1 MRLLLGGYTAD
12 MGGAAE
18 GIGVLRAG
26 EADSPFAGG
35 PLAFEGEAVVTG
47 GSPSWLTW
55 HPSLPVVYAA
65 LEGAGAVQ
73 AFRRSGAMGLTRLGG
88 PVEVGAAPCHIAV
101 APDGASLI
109 ASCWGDGRVVRVR
122 LDADGGP
129 GETAAASAARDP
141 YAGDADD
148 ALAAAVTFASA
159 GQGDPDARAEQQQD
173 EQLLALAAAAEALR
187 EAAGA
192 EFAHLLPE
200 YGAPELPAGVVAT
213 GSGFD
218 PRATAGAAEADA
230 ADVTAPASAVRS
242 SHAHQTVFLPG
253 GVIAVADM
261 GLDIVRFW
269 RGNDGGAMRPLPDV
283 VLPRG
288 SGPRHMVWHPS
299 GHLYV
304 VTELSRE
311 LFVLAPDAAGAWRLV
326 SGTPLAAGTLA
337 DDTAAEICLSRDAQ
351 FVYVGVRGSD
361 TLAVLRVRGDGSQVA
376 PVALAEAGVAWPR
389 HHMVV
394 LDTLLVAGQ
403 RSGDVAALTL
413 DVRTGLPGRPR
424 VRTSA
429 PSPTCIVPLR

>member
-12 MGGAAE
+12 MQGAAR

-26 EADSPFAGG
+26 EADSASAGG

-47 GSPSWLTW
+47 GSPSWLAW

-65 LEGAGAVQ
+65 MEGAGTVQ
-73 AFRRSGAMGLTRLGG
+73 AFRRTGAMGLTRLGG
-88 PVEVGAAPCHIAV
+88 PVEVGEAPCHIAV

-122 LDADGGP
+122 VDAEGRPGP
-129 GETAAASAARDP
+129 TAAAGAARDP
-141 YAGDADD
+141 YAREGSAG
-148 ALAAAVTFASA
+148 AAGAAADAADASDAVAFAVA
-159 GQGDPDARAEQQQD
+159 GQRDRDAREEQQGSQVLD
-173 EQLLALAAAAEALR
+173 LAAAAEALR
-187 EAAGA
+187 QVAGD
-192 EFAHLLPE
+192 EFAHLVPE
-200 YGAPELPAGVVAT
+200 YAVPEPPVVAAGAGTDADAGAP
-213 GSGFD
+213 
-218 PRATAGAAEADA
+218 AA
-230 ADVTAPASAVRS
+230 RS

-253 GVIAVADM
+253 GVLATADM
-261 GLDIVRFW
+261 GFDLVRFW
-269 RGNDGGAMRPLPDV
+269 RGGDGGGGMRALPDV

-311 LFVLAPDAAGAWRLV
+311 LFVLAPDAAGAWHLV

-337 DDTAAEICLSRDAQ
+337 DDTAAEVCLSRDAQ

-361 TLAVLRVRGDGSQVA
+361 TLAVLRVRGDGSQVE

-413 DVRTGLPGRPR
+413 DIRTGLPGRPR

>member
-1 MRLLLGGYTAD
+1 MRFLLGGYTAD

-26 EADSPFAGG
+26 EADAASAGG

-65 LEGAGAVQ
+65 LEGAGTVQ
-73 AFRRSGAMGLTRLGG
+73 AFRRTGEMSLTRVGG
-88 PVEVGAAPCHIAV
+88 PVEVGDAPCHVAV

-122 LDADGGP
+122 LDADGRPGP
-129 GETAAASAARDP
+129 TAAARAARDP
-141 YAGDADD
+141 YGREGAAGAAGSAADA
-148 ALAAAVTFASA
+148 VVFAQA
-159 GQGDPDARAEQQQD
+159 GQARAGARGEEQEDQLQD
-173 EQLLALAAAAEALR
+173 LAAAAQALR
-187 EAAGA
+187 AVAGD
-192 EFAHLLPE
+192 EFAHLVPE
-200 YGAPELPAGVVAT
+200 YAAPEPPPVA
-213 GSGFD
+213 
-218 PRATAGAAEADA
+218 PGAAAAADA
-230 ADVTAPASAVRS
+230 GDSAEAPAARS

-253 GVIAVADM
+253 GVLATADM
-261 GLDIVRFW
+261 GFDVVRFW
-269 RGNDGGAMRPLPDV
+269 RGADGGATRALPDV

-311 LFVLAPDAAGAWRLV
+311 LFVLAPDVAGVWRIV

-337 DDTAAEICLSRDAQ
+337 DDTAAEVCLSRDAQ

-361 TLAVLRVRGDGSQVA
+361 TLAVLRVRATGSQVA
-376 PVALAEAGVAWPR
+376 PVALAEAGVSWPR
-389 HHMVV
+389 HHMIV

-413 DVRTGLPGRPR
+413 DIRNGLPGRPR

-429 PSPTCIVPLR
+429 PSPTCLVPLR